1 LSKKIEKPIV
11 EKESK
16 GGAILMRFVSIIIC
30 LISIMVLSAC
40 KSGPI
45 PEEQIYVHLE
55 QAVKLEAEFE
65 NQQDPIV
72 SLEQKEKEIYNQI
85 IALGLKEMDQIKQL
99 SSEALTIVDERNSR
113 LDQEYESIKQS
124 KNEFDKITE
133 LIDTIE
139 SEESRDLA
147 DALMSLMTERYLS
160 YEKLYTAYST
170 SITLDQELY
179 SMFQKEDLTLE
190 ELEAQIDLINK
201 SYEQVIS
208 LNDTFNKLT
217 TDYNDT
223 KKSFYE
229 AAGIEVTYENE

>member
-1 LSKKIEKPIV
+1 LSKKIEITIV

-16 GGAILMRFVSIIIC
+16 GGIILMRFVSIIFC

-40 KSGPI
+40 QSGPI

-85 IALGLKEMDQIKQL
+85 IALGLKEIDQIKQL
-99 SSEALTIVDERNSR
+99 SSEALTIIDERKSR
-113 LDQEYESIKQS
+113 LDSEYESIKQS
-124 KNEFDKITE
+124 KNEFDKTTE
-133 LIDTIE
+133 IIETIE
-139 SEESRDLA
+139 SEETRILA
-147 DALMSLMTERYLS
+147 DDLKSLMNERYLS
-160 YEKLYTAYST
+160 YEELYTAYST

-190 ELEAQIDLINK
+190 ELEVQIDQINK

-208 LNDTFNKLT
+208 LNNTFNKLT
-217 TDYNDT
+217 TDYNN
-223 KKSFYE
+223 KKKLFYE
-229 AAGIEVTYENE
+229 AAGIDVTYENE